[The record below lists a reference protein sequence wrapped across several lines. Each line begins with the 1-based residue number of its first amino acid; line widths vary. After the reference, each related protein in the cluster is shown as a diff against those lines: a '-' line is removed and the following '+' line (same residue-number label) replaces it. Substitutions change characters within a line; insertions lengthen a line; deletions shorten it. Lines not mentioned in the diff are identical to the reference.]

1 MCPHTISFSTVL
13 YLVSEQDQ
21 YIYAMEETTVEQP
34 QEDPTYINCPVDTQ
48 ENEDR
53 MRKRWSDSSKKQL
66 EALQKVEHY

>member
-1 MCPHTISFSTVL
+1 MPWKKLLF
-13 YLVSEQDQ
+13 
-21 YIYAMEETTVEQP
+21 EQP

-66 EALQKVEHY
+66 EALQKVEHN